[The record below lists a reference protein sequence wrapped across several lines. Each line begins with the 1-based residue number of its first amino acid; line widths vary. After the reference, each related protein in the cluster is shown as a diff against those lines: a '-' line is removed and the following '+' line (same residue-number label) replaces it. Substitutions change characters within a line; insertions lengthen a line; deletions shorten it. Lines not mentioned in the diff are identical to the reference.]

1 MNTNV
6 KKNVARVALTGFAF
20 TGLSL
25 SAFFAP
31 QAGAETNET
40 TSPIATT
47 ESTGSSTT
55 SETKDNKETTTEVSK
70 DKDFEDLTI
79 GANEKEEMEYVGEEV
94 PQGSVF
100 SLDVKKED
108 IPQGWS
114 ITIDKETGDI
124 NVASPNE
131 VTEESIIKVPVKKT
145 LPDGKTV
152 KMVATITFEEEKDIN
167 EPIQTTE
174 NKTED
179 NKVENNSSDKANDPQ
194 PENKDAIPAQ
204 PSQIAQPLH
213 VGNVAETLAET
224 TKGVLGKHGPHTAT
238 GGQVNNIWGWIS
250 NIIK

>member
-6 KKNVARVALTGFAF
+6 KKNVARVALAGFAF

-25 SAFFAP
+25 GAFFAP

-40 TSPIATT
+40 TSVAAT
-47 ESTGSSTT
+47 ESTEPSTT
-55 SETKDNKETTTEVSK
+55 SEIKDDKEKTTEISK

-79 GANEKEEMEYVGEEV
+79 GANEKEEMEYVGEEA

-108 IPQGWS
+108 IPQGWN

-124 NVASPNE
+124 NVASPDE

-145 LPDGKTV
+145 LPNGKVV
-152 KMVATITFEEEKDIN
+152 KMVATITFEEEKNVN
-167 EPIQTTE
+167 EPDQTTE
-174 NKTED
+174 HKAED
-179 NKVENNSSDKANDPQ
+179 NKVENTPSNKVNDTQ
-194 PENKDAIPAQ
+194 SENKDAIPAQ